1 MDSWVYLVCKSK
13 TTKDIARK
21 IFNHHLLP
29 IKNIKTVMTKLYN
42 YVKYSFLSFWENKR
56 SVPVNIRKKPWFTPK
71 SKTAR
76 KKIHLAKKGNKSKN
90 NDATIK
96 ISS

>member
-1 MDSWVYLVCKSK
+1 
-13 TTKDIARK
+13 
-21 IFNHHLLP
+21 
-29 IKNIKTVMTKLYN
+29 MTKLYN

-96 ISS
+96 ISSFLQTSIINFYLLNNEHSV